1 MLKRSI
7 LVWTTTLCYV
17 PLNIT
22 VPQTNKASQALLGTP
37 TLPYRQTISYTS
49 DNMIPFEEASP
60 SIAPE
65 VALMSILVRGVPS
78 NTTCKGEPILNA
90 LMSILVRGVPSN
102 TTCKGEPILNISHKQ
117 VFSIHFEEETVYNTH
132 QYVSLKYNRGIL
144 WNGESLNWYTLAES
158 DPDSFISAL
167 AVAKK

>member
-1 MLKRSI
+1 
-7 LVWTTTLCYV
+7 
-17 PLNIT
+17 
-22 VPQTNKASQALLGTP
+22 
-37 TLPYRQTISYTS
+37 
-49 DNMIPFEEASP
+49 MIPFEEASP

-90 LMSILVRGVPSN
+90 LMSLLVWGVPSNTTYKGEPILNTMMSILVRGVPSN
-102 TTCKGEPILNISHKQ
+102 TTYKGEPILNTSHKQ